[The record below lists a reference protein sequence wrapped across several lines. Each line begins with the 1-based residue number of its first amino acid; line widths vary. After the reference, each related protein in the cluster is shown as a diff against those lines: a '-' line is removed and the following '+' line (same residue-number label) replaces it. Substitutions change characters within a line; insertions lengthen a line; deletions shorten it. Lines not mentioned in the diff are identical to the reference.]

1 MHTPPELQVQGDL
14 IELRNTAFSGVIA
27 AGELSTGQ
35 RYEIRFS
42 GISAVRDGLHL
53 IISFP
58 DTAALTPTEQ
68 MECFGALN
76 EFARDHP
83 LARQYGYRYAQNFG
97 RLAADGAPQA
107 EAIIP
112 GSARDVAGA
121 PGLTDAWLNR
131 GRLW

>member
-1 MHTPPELQVQGDL
+1 MHTRPELQVEGDL
-14 IELRNTAFSGVIA
+14 IQLRNAAFSGVVA

-35 RYEIRFS
+35 RYEIRLS
-42 GISAVRDGLHL
+42 SISAVRDGLHL
-53 IISFP
+53 TISFP
-58 DTAALTPTEQ
+58 DARTLTPTEE

-76 EFARDHP
+76 EFAREHP

-97 RLAADGAPQA
+97 GLAAEGAPQA

-112 GSARDVAGA
+112 GSPRDVAGA
-121 PGLTDAWLNR
+121 PGLADAWLNR